1 MYFLIWYR
9 LEKKQYAM
17 TPFRFVMWLRFA
29 YWCLNNYFL
38 DQSIKQ
44 SKQNNKLFTG
54 KTFLVALFSSN
65 INEGIRAVLFFKR
78 KDFTLT
84 KSIKTHISEQRQKKG
99 SLDLREGKS
108 LIHLFEFLC
117 FLCVF
122 CAFCAFCAFLCMK
135 QKIQHFY
142 AHKSI

>member
-17 TPFRFVMWLRFA
+17 TPFRFVMWLRFT

-84 KSIKTHISEQRQKKG
+84 KSIKTHISEQRQKKAAQ
-99 SLDLREGKS
+99 
-108 LIHLFEFLC
+108 I
-117 FLCVF
+117 
-122 CAFCAFCAFLCMK
+122 
-135 QKIQHFY
+135 
-142 AHKSI
+142 

>member
-17 TPFRFVMWLRFA
+17 TPFRFVMWLRFT

-65 INEGIRAVLFFKR
+65 IDEGIRAVLFFKR

-84 KSIKTHISEQRQKKG
+84 KSTKTHISEQRQKRQLRSKG
-99 SLDLREGKS
+99 KKVAYS
-108 LIHLFEFLC
+108 IICVFMLFMCFLC
-117 FLCVF
+117 FLCFLCFFVYETKKT
-122 CAFCAFCAFLCMK
+122 AFLC
-135 QKIQHFY
+135 
-142 AHKSI
+142 A